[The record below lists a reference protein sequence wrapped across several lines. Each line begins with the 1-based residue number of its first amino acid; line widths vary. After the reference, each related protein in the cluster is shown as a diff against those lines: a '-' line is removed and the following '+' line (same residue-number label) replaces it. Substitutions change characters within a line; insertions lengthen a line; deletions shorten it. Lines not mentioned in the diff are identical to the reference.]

1 VVTVGDET
9 GVYGPED
16 GVITVPPGTLHE
28 FGRADDHPVGASSK
42 VIDLRIKEWT
52 EPADSQKELF
62 FRNIMGVVMDRQPT
76 FLGSVKTV
84 LSLAMVMKEHDNYP
98 VIWAGPRILG
108 ETVQAGIRRWT
119 TYLLRGAVAGIGRL
133 YGLQGTYE
141 EYTPDELLE
150 QVCRSY

>member
-1 VVTVGDET
+1 MG
-9 GVYGPED
+9 
-16 GVITVPPGTLHE
+16 LKM
-28 FGRADDHPVGASSK
+28 ASSQY
-42 VIDLRIKEWT
+42 LRAPFTNSAEQMIILSARHPKSLICESRSGL
-52 EPADSQKELF
+52 PADRQKELF

-108 ETVQAGIRRWT
+108 KTVQAGIRRWT

-141 EYTPDELLE
+141 EYTPDELLD